1 MKRDIYARVRASK
14 RRQRKHLFWGFIKAI
29 GYGIGGVMA
38 WACIWLLMA
47 MAL

>member
-1 MKRDIYARVRASK
+1 MKKDFRARIEAAK
-14 RRQRKHLFWGFIKAI
+14 RRQRKHLIWGFFKAV

-47 MAL
+47 MMV

>member
-1 MKRDIYARVRASK
+1 MKQDIYARVRASK
-14 RRQRKHLFWGFIKAI
+14 RRQRKHLIWGFFKAI

-47 MAL
+47 LAV